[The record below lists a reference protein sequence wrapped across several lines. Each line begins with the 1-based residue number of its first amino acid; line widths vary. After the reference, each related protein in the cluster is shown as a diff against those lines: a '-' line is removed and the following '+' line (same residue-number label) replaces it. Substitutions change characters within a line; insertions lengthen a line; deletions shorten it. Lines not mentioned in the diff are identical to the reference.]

1 MFSLGLLTI
10 IIKEYNLYTGK
21 VGNWIPKDT
30 LKLLVMF
37 LLNAFGTA
45 LVAYLFTFTRA
56 NIDAIYPLVE
66 AKVNDNLLSIFIL
79 ACGCG
84 AMMHIACFNFA
95 VKNHPL
101 YVIMPIMFFILC
113 GFEHCVANA
122 GFFAMAKTPLTLDLI
137 IYGKDA
143 VDFRPYYKN
152 SCYGCGKCNRI
163 FNFCSP
169 DTCSNHKVIHL
180 YFRHKFDYRKS
191 MPDFRLKRISLVIF
205 SKKTGAIMSKDSP
218 FINFGK
224 DNREGLFAFLQLS

>member
-1 MFSLGLLTI
+1 MITSQPLSFIVKSILAGMLIGCGCLAYVVIENKYIGSFLFSLGLLTI

-56 NIDAIYPLVE
+56 NIDAIYPLVK

-137 IYGKDA
+137 IKIA
-143 VDFRPYYKN
+143 VMVVGN
-152 SCYGCGKCNRI
+152 AIGSLI
-163 FNFCSP
+163 FA
-169 DTCSNHKVIHL
+169 
-180 YFRHKFDYRKS
+180 
-191 MPDFRLKRISLVIF
+191 RLIPAPIIK
-205 SKKTGAIMSKDSP
+205 
-218 FINFGK
+218 
-224 DNREGLFAFLQLS
+224 

>member
-1 MFSLGLLTI
+1 MITSQPLSFIVKSILAGMLIGCGCLAYVVIENKYIGSFLFSLGLLTI

-21 VGNWIPKDT
+21 VSNWIPKDT

-56 NIDAIYPLVE
+56 NIDAIHPLVE
-66 AKVNDNLLSIFIL
+66 AKINDNLLSVFIL

-95 VKNHPL
+95 AKNHPL

-122 GFFAMAKTPLTLDLI
+122 GFFAMAKTPVTLDLI
-137 IYGKDA
+137 AKTA
-143 VDFRPYYKN
+143 VTVIGN
-152 SCYGCGKCNRI
+152 AIGSLI
-163 FNFCSP
+163 FA
-169 DTCSNHKVIHL
+169 
-180 YFRHKFDYRKS
+180 
-191 MPDFRLKRISLVIF
+191 RLIPAPSIK
-205 SKKTGAIMSKDSP
+205 
-218 FINFGK
+218 
-224 DNREGLFAFLQLS
+224 

>member
-1 MFSLGLLTI
+1 MITSQPLSFIVKSILAGMLIGCGCLAYVVIENKYIGSFLFSLGLLTI
-10 IIKEYNLYTGK
+10 IIKEYNLYAGK

-137 IYGKDA
+137 IKIA
-143 VDFRPYYKN
+143 VMVVGN
-152 SCYGCGKCNRI
+152 AIGSLI
-163 FNFCSP
+163 FA
-169 DTCSNHKVIHL
+169 
-180 YFRHKFDYRKS
+180 
-191 MPDFRLKRISLVIF
+191 RLIPAPIIK
-205 SKKTGAIMSKDSP
+205 
-218 FINFGK
+218 
-224 DNREGLFAFLQLS
+224 

>member
-1 MFSLGLLTI
+1 MLIGCGCLAYVVIENKYIGSFLFSLGLLTI

-137 IYGKDA
+137 IKIA
-143 VDFRPYYKN
+143 VMVVGN
-152 SCYGCGKCNRI
+152 AIGSLI
-163 FNFCSP
+163 FA
-169 DTCSNHKVIHL
+169 
-180 YFRHKFDYRKS
+180 
-191 MPDFRLKRISLVIF
+191 RLIPAPIIK
-205 SKKTGAIMSKDSP
+205 
-218 FINFGK
+218 
-224 DNREGLFAFLQLS
+224 

>member
-1 MFSLGLLTI
+1 MITSQPLSFIVKSILAGMLIGCGCLAYVVIENKYIGSFLFSLGLLTI

-37 LLNAFGTA
+37 LLNVFGTA

-137 IYGKDA
+137 IKIA
-143 VDFRPYYKN
+143 VMVVGN
-152 SCYGCGKCNRI
+152 AIGSLI
-163 FNFCSP
+163 FA
-169 DTCSNHKVIHL
+169 
-180 YFRHKFDYRKS
+180 
-191 MPDFRLKRISLVIF
+191 RLIPAPIIK
-205 SKKTGAIMSKDSP
+205 
-218 FINFGK
+218 
-224 DNREGLFAFLQLS
+224 

>member
-1 MFSLGLLTI
+1 MAKLLTRGLIKAMITSQPLSFIVKSILAGMLIGCGCLAYVVIENKYIGSFLFSLGLLTI

-21 VGNWIPKDT
+21 VSNWIPKDT

-56 NIDAIYPLVE
+56 NIDAIHPLVE
-66 AKVNDNLLSIFIL
+66 AKINDNLLSVFIL

-95 VKNHPL
+95 AKNHPL

-122 GFFAMAKTPLTLDLI
+122 GFFAMAKTPMTLDLI
-137 IYGKDA
+137 AKTA
-143 VDFRPYYKN
+143 VTVIGN
-152 SCYGCGKCNRI
+152 AIGSLI
-163 FNFCSP
+163 FA
-169 DTCSNHKVIHL
+169 
-180 YFRHKFDYRKS
+180 
-191 MPDFRLKRISLVIF
+191 RLIPAPSIK
-205 SKKTGAIMSKDSP
+205 
-218 FINFGK
+218 
-224 DNREGLFAFLQLS
+224 

>member
-1 MFSLGLLTI
+1 MAKLLTRGLIKAMITSQPLSFIVKSILAGMLIGCGCLAYVVIENKYIGSFLFSLGLLTI

-56 NIDAIYPLVE
+56 NIDAIHPLVE
-66 AKVNDNLLSIFIL
+66 AKINDNLLSVFIL

-95 VKNHPL
+95 AKNHPL

-122 GFFAMAKTPLTLDLI
+122 GFFAMAKTPVTLDLI
-137 IYGKDA
+137 AKTA
-143 VDFRPYYKN
+143 VTVIGN
-152 SCYGCGKCNRI
+152 AIGSLI
-163 FNFCSP
+163 FA
-169 DTCSNHKVIHL
+169 
-180 YFRHKFDYRKS
+180 
-191 MPDFRLKRISLVIF
+191 RLIPAPSIK
-205 SKKTGAIMSKDSP
+205 
-218 FINFGK
+218 
-224 DNREGLFAFLQLS
+224 

>member
-1 MFSLGLLTI
+1 MNLNCDQGPLTFMITSQPLTFIVKSILAGMLIGCGCLAYTVIENKYIGSFLFSLGLLTI

-56 NIDAIYPLVE
+56 NIDAVYPLVE

-122 GFFAMAKTPLTLDLI
+122 GFFALAKTPLTLDLI
-137 IYGKDA
+137 TKTAITVIGNA
-143 VDFRPYYKN
+143 IG
-152 SCYGCGKCNRI
+152 SLI
-163 FNFCSP
+163 FARLIPSP
-169 DTCSNHKVIHL
+169 S
-180 YFRHKFDYRKS
+180 
-191 MPDFRLKRISLVIF
+191 LK
-205 SKKTGAIMSKDSP
+205 
-218 FINFGK
+218 
-224 DNREGLFAFLQLS
+224 

>member
-1 MFSLGLLTI
+1 MITSQPLSFIVKSILAGMLIGCGCLAYVVIENKYIGSFLFSLGLLTI

-95 VKNHPL
+95 VK
-101 YVIMPIMFFILC
+101 IIRFMSLC
-113 GFEHCVANA
+113 RLCFLSYADLSTVL
-122 GFFAMAKTPLTLDLI
+122 PTLD
-137 IYGKDA
+137 
-143 VDFRPYYKN
+143 
-152 SCYGCGKCNRI
+152 S
-163 FNFCSP
+163 
-169 DTCSNHKVIHL
+169 
-180 YFRHKFDYRKS
+180 
-191 MPDFRLKRISLVIF
+191 SLWQ
-205 SKKTGAIMSKDSP
+205 
-218 FINFGK
+218 
-224 DNREGLFAFLQLS
+224 RRR

>member
-1 MFSLGLLTI
+1 MITSQPLSFIVKSILAGMLIGCGCLAYVVIENKYIGSFLFSLGLLTI

-21 VGNWIPKDT
+21 VSNWIPKDT

-56 NIDAIYPLVE
+56 NIDAIHPLVE
-66 AKVNDNLLSIFIL
+66 AKINDNLLSVFIL

-95 VKNHPL
+95 AKNHPL

-122 GFFAMAKTPLTLDLI
+122 GFFAMAKTPMTLDLI
-137 IYGKDA
+137 AKTA
-143 VDFRPYYKN
+143 VTVIGN
-152 SCYGCGKCNRI
+152 AIGSLI
-163 FNFCSP
+163 FA
-169 DTCSNHKVIHL
+169 
-180 YFRHKFDYRKS
+180 
-191 MPDFRLKRISLVIF
+191 RLIPAPSIK
-205 SKKTGAIMSKDSP
+205 
-218 FINFGK
+218 
-224 DNREGLFAFLQLS
+224 

>member
-1 MFSLGLLTI
+1 MITSQPLSFIVKSILAGMLIGCGCLAYVVIENKYIGSFLFSLGLLTI

-113 GFEHCVANA
+113 GFEHYVANA

-137 IYGKDA
+137 IKIA
-143 VDFRPYYKN
+143 VMVVGN
-152 SCYGCGKCNRI
+152 AIGSLI
-163 FNFCSP
+163 FA
-169 DTCSNHKVIHL
+169 
-180 YFRHKFDYRKS
+180 
-191 MPDFRLKRISLVIF
+191 RLIPAPIIK
-205 SKKTGAIMSKDSP
+205 
-218 FINFGK
+218 
-224 DNREGLFAFLQLS
+224 

>member
-1 MFSLGLLTI
+1 MVNFVPVSLIFHIRLWPKDLKSMITSQPLSFIVKSILAGMLIGCGCLAYVVIENKYIGSFLFSLGLLTI

-137 IYGKDA
+137 IKIA
-143 VDFRPYYKN
+143 VMVVGN
-152 SCYGCGKCNRI
+152 AIGSLI
-163 FNFCSP
+163 FA
-169 DTCSNHKVIHL
+169 
-180 YFRHKFDYRKS
+180 
-191 MPDFRLKRISLVIF
+191 RLIPAPIIK
-205 SKKTGAIMSKDSP
+205 
-218 FINFGK
+218 
-224 DNREGLFAFLQLS
+224 

>member
-1 MFSLGLLTI
+1 MITSQPLTFIVKSILAGMLIGCGCLAYTVIENKYIGSFLFSLGLLTI

-56 NIDAIYPLVE
+56 NIDAVYPLVE

-122 GFFAMAKTPLTLDLI
+122 GFFALAKTPLTLDLI
-137 IYGKDA
+137 TKTAITVIGNA
-143 VDFRPYYKN
+143 IG
-152 SCYGCGKCNRI
+152 SLI
-163 FNFCSP
+163 FARLIPSP
-169 DTCSNHKVIHL
+169 S
-180 YFRHKFDYRKS
+180 
-191 MPDFRLKRISLVIF
+191 LK
-205 SKKTGAIMSKDSP
+205 
-218 FINFGK
+218 
-224 DNREGLFAFLQLS
+224 

>member
-1 MFSLGLLTI
+1 MVNFVPVSLIFHIRLWPKDFKSMITSQPLSFIVKSILAGMLIGCGCLAYVVIENKYIGSFLFSLGLLTI

-137 IYGKDA
+137 IKIPVMVVGNA
-143 VDFRPYYKN
+143 IG
-152 SCYGCGKCNRI
+152 SLI
-163 FNFCSP
+163 FA
-169 DTCSNHKVIHL
+169 
-180 YFRHKFDYRKS
+180 
-191 MPDFRLKRISLVIF
+191 RLIPAPIIK
-205 SKKTGAIMSKDSP
+205 
-218 FINFGK
+218 
-224 DNREGLFAFLQLS
+224 

>member
-1 MFSLGLLTI
+1 MAKLLTRGLIKAMITSQPLSFIVKSILAGMLIGCGCLAYVVIENKYIGSFLFSLGLLTI

-21 VGNWIPKDT
+21 VSNWIPKDT

-56 NIDAIYPLVE
+56 NIDAIHPLVE
-66 AKVNDNLLSIFIL
+66 AKINDNLLSVFIL

-95 VKNHPL
+95 AKNHPL

-137 IYGKDA
+137 IKIA
-143 VDFRPYYKN
+143 VMVVGN
-152 SCYGCGKCNRI
+152 AIGSLI
-163 FNFCSP
+163 FA
-169 DTCSNHKVIHL
+169 
-180 YFRHKFDYRKS
+180 
-191 MPDFRLKRISLVIF
+191 RLIPAPIIK
-205 SKKTGAIMSKDSP
+205 
-218 FINFGK
+218 
-224 DNREGLFAFLQLS
+224 

>member
-1 MFSLGLLTI
+1 MITSQPLSFIVKSILAGMLIGCGCLAYIVIENKYIGSFLFSLGLLTI

-21 VGNWIPKDT
+21 VSNWIPKDT

-56 NIDAIYPLVE
+56 NIDAIHPLVE
-66 AKVNDNLLSIFIL
+66 AKINDNLLSVFIL

-95 VKNHPL
+95 AKNHPL

-122 GFFAMAKTPLTLDLI
+122 GFFAMAKTPVTLDLI
-137 IYGKDA
+137 AKTA
-143 VDFRPYYKN
+143 VTVIGN
-152 SCYGCGKCNRI
+152 AIGSLI
-163 FNFCSP
+163 FA
-169 DTCSNHKVIHL
+169 
-180 YFRHKFDYRKS
+180 
-191 MPDFRLKRISLVIF
+191 RLIPAPSIK
-205 SKKTGAIMSKDSP
+205 
-218 FINFGK
+218 
-224 DNREGLFAFLQLS
+224 

>member
-1 MFSLGLLTI
+1 MITSQPLSFIVKSILAGMLIGCGCLAYVVIENKHIGSFLFSLGLLTI

-137 IYGKDA
+137 IKIA
-143 VDFRPYYKN
+143 VMVVGN
-152 SCYGCGKCNRI
+152 AIGSLI
-163 FNFCSP
+163 FA
-169 DTCSNHKVIHL
+169 
-180 YFRHKFDYRKS
+180 
-191 MPDFRLKRISLVIF
+191 RLIPAPIIK
-205 SKKTGAIMSKDSP
+205 
-218 FINFGK
+218 
-224 DNREGLFAFLQLS
+224 

>member
-1 MFSLGLLTI
+1 MAKLLTRGLIKAMITSQPLSFIVKSILAGMLIGCGCLAYVVIENKYIGSFLFSLGLLTI

-21 VGNWIPKDT
+21 VSNWIPKDT

-56 NIDAIYPLVE
+56 NIDAIHPLVE
-66 AKVNDNLLSIFIL
+66 AKINDNLLSVFIL

-122 GFFAMAKTPLTLDLI
+122 GFFAMAKTPVTLDLI
-137 IYGKDA
+137 AKTA
-143 VDFRPYYKN
+143 VTVIGN
-152 SCYGCGKCNRI
+152 AIGSLI
-163 FNFCSP
+163 FA
-169 DTCSNHKVIHL
+169 
-180 YFRHKFDYRKS
+180 
-191 MPDFRLKRISLVIF
+191 RLIPAPSIK
-205 SKKTGAIMSKDSP
+205 
-218 FINFGK
+218 
-224 DNREGLFAFLQLS
+224 

>member
-1 MFSLGLLTI
+1 MAKLLTRGLIKAMITSQPLSFIVKSILAGMLIGCGCLAYVVIENKYIGSFLFSLGLLTI

-56 NIDAIYPLVE
+56 NIDAIHPLVE
-66 AKVNDNLLSIFIL
+66 AKINDNLLSFFIL

-95 VKNHPL
+95 AKNHPL

-137 IYGKDA
+137 IKIA
-143 VDFRPYYKN
+143 VMVVGN
-152 SCYGCGKCNRI
+152 AIGSLI
-163 FNFCSP
+163 FA
-169 DTCSNHKVIHL
+169 
-180 YFRHKFDYRKS
+180 
-191 MPDFRLKRISLVIF
+191 RLIPAPSIK
-205 SKKTGAIMSKDSP
+205 
-218 FINFGK
+218 
-224 DNREGLFAFLQLS
+224 

>member
-1 MFSLGLLTI
+1 MAKLLTRGLIKAMITSQPLSFIVKSILAGMLIGCGCLAYVVIENKYIGSFLFSLGLLTI

-21 VGNWIPKDT
+21 VSNWIPKDT

-56 NIDAIYPLVE
+56 NIDAIHPLVE
-66 AKVNDNLLSIFIL
+66 AKINDNLLSVFIL

-95 VKNHPL
+95 AKNHPL

-122 GFFAMAKTPLTLDLI
+122 GFFAMAKTPVTLDLI
-137 IYGKDA
+137 AKTA
-143 VDFRPYYKN
+143 VTVIGN
-152 SCYGCGKCNRI
+152 AIGSLI
-163 FNFCSP
+163 FA
-169 DTCSNHKVIHL
+169 
-180 YFRHKFDYRKS
+180 
-191 MPDFRLKRISLVIF
+191 RLIPAPSIK
-205 SKKTGAIMSKDSP
+205 
-218 FINFGK
+218 
-224 DNREGLFAFLQLS
+224 

>member
-1 MFSLGLLTI
+1 MITSQPLSFIVKSILAGMLIGCGCLAYVVIENKYIGSFLFSLGLLTI

-21 VGNWIPKDT
+21 VSNWIPKDT

-56 NIDAIYPLVE
+56 NIDAIHPLVE
-66 AKVNDNLLSIFIL
+66 AKINDNLLSVFIL

-95 VKNHPL
+95 AKNHPL

-122 GFFAMAKTPLTLDLI
+122 GFFAMAKTPVTLDLI
-137 IYGKDA
+137 AKTA
-143 VDFRPYYKN
+143 VTAIGN
-152 SCYGCGKCNRI
+152 AIGSLI
-163 FNFCSP
+163 FA
-169 DTCSNHKVIHL
+169 
-180 YFRHKFDYRKS
+180 
-191 MPDFRLKRISLVIF
+191 RLIPAPSIK
-205 SKKTGAIMSKDSP
+205 
-218 FINFGK
+218 
-224 DNREGLFAFLQLS
+224 

>member
-1 MFSLGLLTI
+1 MAKLLTRGLIKAMITSQPLSFIVKSILACMLIGCGCLAYVVIENKYIGSFLFSLGLLTI

-137 IYGKDA
+137 IKIA
-143 VDFRPYYKN
+143 VMVVGN
-152 SCYGCGKCNRI
+152 AIGSLI
-163 FNFCSP
+163 FA
-169 DTCSNHKVIHL
+169 
-180 YFRHKFDYRKS
+180 
-191 MPDFRLKRISLVIF
+191 RLIPAPIIK
-205 SKKTGAIMSKDSP
+205 
-218 FINFGK
+218 
-224 DNREGLFAFLQLS
+224 

>member
-1 MFSLGLLTI
+1 MITSQPLSFIVKSILAGMLIGCGCLAYVVIENKYIGSFLFSLGLLTI

-21 VGNWIPKDT
+21 VSNWIPKDT

-56 NIDAIYPLVE
+56 NIDAIHPLVE
-66 AKVNDNLLSIFIL
+66 AKINDNLLSVFIL

-122 GFFAMAKTPLTLDLI
+122 GFFAMAKTPVTLDLI
-137 IYGKDA
+137 AKTA
-143 VDFRPYYKN
+143 VTVIGN
-152 SCYGCGKCNRI
+152 AIGSLI
-163 FNFCSP
+163 FA
-169 DTCSNHKVIHL
+169 
-180 YFRHKFDYRKS
+180 
-191 MPDFRLKRISLVIF
+191 RLIPAPSIK
-205 SKKTGAIMSKDSP
+205 
-218 FINFGK
+218 
-224 DNREGLFAFLQLS
+224 